1 MFYVQKIED
10 KQSTTTCCS
19 YLKKHSVPV
28 LDMYI
33 PNDEVGVTNGCDVL
47 CNFES
52 ANKKRE
58 KRTQTSESAETKA
71 ERIYAGR
78 LYLCVLSSRVKHTLS
93 LSGRCVVSL
102 NISSRMLPWTQHLLG
117 PSSRIPKMSWGSRG
131 GRGRERLWPQ
141 QVSKE
146 NLRADSHS
154 PLAEPGSNGLTGSED
169 ANKRR
174 RHRVSR

>member
-1 MFYVQKIED
+1 MLIVSEYVLQTRMTVLHRSDYKRCFTCKRLKIS
-10 KQSTTTCCS
+10 KSTTTCCS

-28 LDMYI
+28 LDMCI

-47 CNFES
+47 CSFES

-71 ERIYAGR
+71 ERICAGR

-102 NISSRMLPWTQHLLG
+102 TFLLG
-117 PSSRIPKMSWGSRG
+117 CW
-131 GRGRERLWPQ
+131 REPNIFL
-141 QVSKE
+141 V
-146 NLRADSHS
+146 LRAGSQKCPEDPGEGEGEKDCGHS
-154 PLAEPGSNGLTGSED
+154 RSQ
-169 ANKRR
+169 RR
-174 RHRVSR
+174 T